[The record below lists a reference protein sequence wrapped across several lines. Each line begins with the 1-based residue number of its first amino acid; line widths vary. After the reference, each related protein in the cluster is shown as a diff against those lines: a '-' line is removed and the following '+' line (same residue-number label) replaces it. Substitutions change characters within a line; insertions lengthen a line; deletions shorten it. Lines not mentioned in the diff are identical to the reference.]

1 MPQDMEDHGTS
12 QSYERLGDENMVV
25 VRCTTCQDKPIL
37 GAYYYWPTGL
47 EIALLKEEHHRLDEP
62 TP

>member
-12 QSYERLGDENMVV
+12 QSYERLGDETMVV
-25 VRCTTCQDKPIL
+25 VRCTSCSDKPII
-37 GAYYYWPTGL
+37 GTFYYWPSGL
-47 EIALLKEEHHRLDEP
+47 EIALLKEEHYGA

>member
-25 VRCTTCQDKPIL
+25 VRCTSCSDKPII
-37 GAYYYWPTGL
+37 GTFYYRPSGL
-47 EIALLKEEHHRLDEP
+47 EIALVKEEHYGAENP
-62 TP
+62 